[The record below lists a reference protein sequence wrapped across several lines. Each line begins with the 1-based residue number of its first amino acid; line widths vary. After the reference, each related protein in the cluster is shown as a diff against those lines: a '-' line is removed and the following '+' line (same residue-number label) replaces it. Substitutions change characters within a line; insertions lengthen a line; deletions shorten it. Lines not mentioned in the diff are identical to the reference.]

1 MLRVGDTFSMMQ
13 MFYAMMLPSGNDA
26 AFLIADFF
34 GEYLYNERYLENNDS
49 YAQSIQMTFPQS
61 YAGSWQFP
69 DGVIKYFL
77 REMNLNAV
85 KMKMF
90 SSNFD
95 SPHGLVNKVN
105 YSTAYDI
112 CVLTTKCMQIPLI
125 RDIVKTQVYRTAP
138 LSSTHEHP
146 QAYVWENTN
155 KLLGAVHG
163 FIGCKTGITDVAG
176 PCFSGCFESNG
187 EKICVV
193 VLNAKTLE
201 QRWVEVPQM
210 VEWAIKRKQHAKIYS
225 Q

>member
-1 MLRVGDTFSMMQ
+1 MLRVGDTLSMMQ

-49 YAQSIQMTFPQS
+49 YTQSIQMTFPQS

-125 RDIVKTQVYRTAP
+125 RDIVKTQVYRTSP